1 MCKQLSNHFDKIFS
15 KFYYGFRKG
24 FGTQHCLLLMID
36 KLKKAVNNN
45 KALREILTD
54 LSKAFDCICNDRL
67 VAKIHVYGLSLPA

>member
-36 KLKKAVNNN
+36 KLKKAVNNF
-45 KALREILTD
+45 T
-54 LSKAFDCICNDRL
+54 
-67 VAKIHVYGLSLPA
+67 